1 MSPRRSALLKL
12 LLLGAALSPWL
23 AQAAAEAASQP
34 AKNATKIGAK
44 TASSGDGQILLQADL
59 VVYDGDA
66 QTVSAVGHVEIV
78 DQGRILDAD
87 RVTYNQKTDQVT
99 ADGNVSVTDAAGNVA
114 FSNHVVLTDHMRD
127 GVLSGFGA
135 LIGKNGRLAAASAER
150 VGGTMVIAHQTVYSP
165 CKICNQPGQ
174 RTPVWQVKSE
184 RVVYDQVAH
193 RIHFTDA
200 TIDLF
205 GVPILYTPVLT
216 EPDPTVKYS
225 SGLLAPDIGN
235 SSKIGYFARIP
246 YYIAISPTNDLTVAP
261 QFSTLGGELVES
273 EYRARWNNS
282 GMWLQGSVAY
292 NPDGGLGGGTGPQ
305 FYDHLFGSGRFAIN
319 DDWRIGFDAELTNN
333 SAYMRFY
340 DISYLDRLVNDL
352 FIEDETGRSRFALTG
367 YYFQGLRATDEQG
380 LIPYVLPQLDYTFM
394 PSSYVAGGRFRFDI
408 NSVSL
413 ARSDGPN
420 SQRLTSEVNWRLPL
434 IFGGGQLWTLI
445 ADARGDFF
453 HVDNNDL
460 LDFPNVPDKSRYLAR
475 GVPYL
480 ELDWRWPFVAN
491 TRNGNSFVLEPVA
504 QLIAQPYGGNPSGL
518 PIEDADAFELDDN
531 NLFSV
536 NQLPGYDLVESGPR
550 ANIGFIATAIFKGG
564 ELQGELG
571 QTYRL
576 KPDPIFAD
584 FPGETGTASDV
595 IGRVSLKFP
604 HIDFT
609 DRLDFDRGDGALRRH
624 EIYVT
629 GTYGRSSLQI
639 AYVQL
644 PAEDQALG
652 LPIAEQEALSLTDSQ
667 AQVTNLTPVQAL
679 TAGLPAR
686 EQINVQGDI
695 NFYENWQAFA
705 AVERDLLAGQMLD
718 TEYGLGYEDECLAI
732 SLAYRRKYTFDAI
745 QGVPPSTSVI
755 LRFSLKTGDQPV
767 QPFSLFPQNVFSTS
781 HP

>member
-12 LLLGAALSPWL
+12 LLLGAALTPWL
-23 AQAAAEAASQP
+23 AQAAAEAASAPPRP
-34 AKNATKIGAK
+34 AKSAKSAKPAATA
-44 TASSGDGQILLQADL
+44 DGQILLQADQ
-59 VVYDGDA
+59 VIYDGDS

-87 RVTYNQKTDQVT
+87 TVTYNQKTDQVT
-99 ADGNVSVTDAAGNVA
+99 ADGHVTVTDAAGNVA
-114 FSNHVVLTDHMRD
+114 FSEHVVLTDHMRD
-127 GVLSGFGA
+127 GALSGFGA

-174 RTPVWQVKSE
+174 RTPVWQVKAE
-184 RVVYDQVAH
+184 RVVYDQVKH

-200 TIDLF
+200 TLDLF
-205 GVPILYTPVLT
+205 GVPILYTPILS

-225 SGLLAPDIGN
+225 SGLLAPDFGN

-246 YYIAISPTNDLTVAP
+246 YYFAISPTNDLTVAP

-282 GMWLQGSVAY
+282 GMWLQGSLAY
-292 NPDGGLGGGTGPQ
+292 NPDGGLGGSSGAQ
-305 FYDHLFGSGRFAIN
+305 YYDHLFGSGRFALDN
-319 DDWRIGFDAELTNN
+319 GWANNNGWRAGFDAQLTNN
-333 SAYMRFY
+333 TAYMRFY

-352 FIEDETGRSRFALTG
+352 FIENETGRSRFALTG
-367 YYFQGLRATDEQG
+367 YYFQGLRATDMQST
-380 LIPYVLPQLDYTFM
+380 IPYVLPELDYTYI
-394 PSSYVAGGRFRFDI
+394 PTGKIAGGRFRFDV

-413 ARSDGPN
+413 ARSNGPD
-420 SQRLTSEVNWRLPL
+420 SQRLTTELNWRLPFV
-434 IFGGGQLWTLI
+434 FGGGQLWTLI
-445 ADARGDFF
+445 ADARGDVF
-453 HVDNNDL
+453 HVDNNDPV
-460 LDFPNVPDKSRYLAR
+460 DFPTVPDKSHYVSR
-475 GVPYL
+475 GIPYVA
-480 ELDWRWPFVAN
+480 LDWRWPFIAN
-491 TRNGNSFVLEPVA
+491 SNSGNTSYILEPVA
-504 QLIAQPYGGNPSGL
+504 QLIAQPYGGNPAGL
-518 PIEDADAFELDDN
+518 PIEDADAFEFDDN

-550 ANIGFIATAIFKGG
+550 ANVGFIANAIFKGG
-564 ELQGELG
+564 ELQGLVG

-576 KPDPIFAD
+576 KPDPIFAN
-584 FPGETGTASDV
+584 FGSENGTSSDV

-604 HIDFT
+604 HLNFT
-609 DRLDFDRGDGALRRH
+609 DRLDFDRSNGTLQRH

-629 GTYGRSSLQI
+629 GTYDRSSVQI

-644 PAEDQALG
+644 PAEALNLG
-652 LPIAEQEALSLTDSQ
+652 LPT
-667 AQVTNLTPVQAL
+667 
-679 TAGLPAR
+679 R
-686 EQINVQGDI
+686 EQINIQGDI
-695 NFYENWQAFA
+695 NFYQNWQAFA
-705 AVERDLLAGQMLD
+705 AIERDLLAGQMLD

-767 QPFSLFPQNVFSTS
+767 QPFSLFPQNVFATS